1 MRTIALR
8 YVTATAALAC
18 SLAVSGTAATAI
30 EGKVDEYPD
39 ATVRGAVLKPRKLQV
54 TEGRAKELLKLPKD
68 FGVSVFADE
77 LINPRWLAVG
87 EDGTVYASRR
97 SVGDIVMLQD
107 KNGDGKADSTR
118 TVASRPGMHGMTIHE
133 GKAYLV
139 TVRDVYVADIQPGGT
154 FGNLH
159 RIITDLPDAGQHAN
173 RTIAVGPDEKLY
185 ISVGAACNACDESND
200 ENATIMQASLDGRT
214 RKIFASGLRNTIGFA
229 WHPTTG
235 ALYGFDHGIDW
246 LGDDEQ
252 VEELNLIQEG
262 KQYGWPYI
270 YGQGKFN
277 LQDKPPE
284 GITLAQWRDMSEPP
298 VLGYTAHSAP
308 MQMVFYSGQQFPR
321 EYQGDGFVAMRGSWN
336 RRPPSGYEVVR
347 VRFRDAKP
355 SRIEPFLTGFLQKD
369 GQGYGFLGRPVG
381 LAVTKDGALL
391 IGDDSNGVIYRITYD
406 GPQEPEATAA
416 VAQLGTA
423 PAPARQSGKPRRL
436 LRISPSS

>member
-1 MRTIALR
+1 MLR
-8 YVTATAALAC
+8 
-18 SLAVSGTAATAI
+18 
-30 EGKVDEYPD
+30 
-39 ATVRGAVLKPRKLQV
+39 TVRGAVLKPRKLQV

-200 ENATIMQASLDGRT
+200 ENATIVQASLDGRT

-229 WHPTTG
+229 WHPATG

-355 SRIEPFLTGFLQKD
+355 SRIEPFLTGFLQKV
-369 GQGYGFLGRPVG
+369 GQG
-381 LAVTKDGALL
+381 
-391 IGDDSNGVIYRITYD
+391 
-406 GPQEPEATAA
+406 
-416 VAQLGTA
+416 
-423 PAPARQSGKPRRL
+423 
-436 LRISPSS
+436 